1 MPTGAPFYGGQTASP
16 FGGAMTAA
24 PFGVAPNGLSL
35 QQRPSDDFS
44 FKDLVEMV
52 SQAILVIRSRWY
64 WGLFGALIVGG
75 ALGYVLFKRPVEY
88 TANTAILAQSTLD
101 KVIGTQADTAD
112 SSDQA
117 KENSLRNHLS
127 MMTSRKFHM
136 RVLAAFTSDEKTRIA
151 APYLKSGSVADDEFF
166 LDFLDNNIS
175 VERERGREY
184 YTISVN
190 HMVPTT
196 AMLVADRFASEYLA
210 YVQQEYKEANLEGYE
225 LLEKQAEALRA
236 DIARSESARLD
247 YQKNNGIISRA
258 DNQGILT
265 ERLKQLDAGMTDTR
279 IKRVGL
285 ETLAKQVRADRAK
298 SEYPWDDT
306 YLATAGNNQQLR
318 QDLDTQL
325 ALRAVAAGRYGP
337 NHPKLKD
344 IDAQIKA
351 IQTSIR
357 RNFDDA
363 THDLDS
369 QVEVAMRTEQLLK
382 KEFDSAF
389 ESSIEIE
396 KLATNY
402 EILSAGV
409 DSKKISLEELEKKIG
424 EASISSK
431 LPADFMEVV
440 DPAYLVKHRIPRQV
454 LYGILIAFLSLG
466 AFVACP
472 LVASTLDER
481 VTGTADVEKTLG
493 LNLIGAIPVMKLR
506 VEDRAHVVRDK
517 VDIVMAE
524 AFLGIIGQLE
534 IGSGQ
539 RYPKIVLVTSTLPG
553 EGKSLVASNLASAYR
568 QLGKRTVLVDLDLRR
583 PVQHSLHGVPLET
596 GFLAWARM
604 GFPMD
609 NVLDPMGPLGVRT
622 LADGVDLIGAGGSE
636 EQPGHFIISKSVEG
650 LMGILKG
657 VYDVVILD
665 TPPGG
670 VFQDALVLGRYSS
683 DRVLV
688 ARESVAPT
696 VQAKK
701 IIDDFA
707 KANLPFH
714 GLVLNG
720 FIPATAN
727 KRLAYTYK
735 AASKGY
741 GYGGNNGKKPKAPGA
756 KPKNNGTVVRP
767 KAAAPAGPAA
777 VGT

>member
-1 MPTGAPFYGGQTASP
+1 
-16 FGGAMTAA
+16 
-24 PFGVAPNGLSL
+24 
-35 QQRPSDDFS
+35 
-44 FKDLVEMV
+44 
-52 SQAILVIRSRWY
+52 
-64 WGLFGALIVGG
+64 
-75 ALGYVLFKRPVEY
+75 
-88 TANTAILAQSTLD
+88 
-101 KVIGTQADTAD
+101 
-112 SSDQA
+112 
-117 KENSLRNHLS
+117 
-127 MMTSRKFHM
+127 
-136 RVLAAFTSDEKTRIA
+136 
-151 APYLKSGSVADDEFF
+151 
-166 LDFLDNNIS
+166 
-175 VERERGREY
+175 
-184 YTISVN
+184 
-190 HMVPTT
+190 MVPAT
-196 AMLVADRFASEYLA
+196 AMMIADRFASEYLN
-210 YVQQEYKEANLEGYE
+210 YVQQEYKEANMQGYE
-225 LLEKQAEALRA
+225 LLEKQAEALRG

-285 ETLAKQVRADRAK
+285 ETLARQVKGDRAK

-306 YLATAGNNQQLR
+306 FLATAGNNQQLR

-337 NHPKLKD
+337 NHPKLRD
-344 IDAQIKA
+344 IDAQIKS
-351 IQTSIR
+351 IETSIK

-369 QVEVAMRTEQLLK
+369 QVEVAVRTEQLLK
-382 KEFDSAF
+382 KEFDAAF

-409 DSKKISLEELEKKIG
+409 ESKKISLEELEKKIG

-454 LYGILIAFLSLG
+454 LYGILVGLLSLG
-466 AFVACP
+466 AFVTFP

-493 LNLIGAIPVMKLR
+493 LSLIGAIPVMKLR
-506 VEDRAHVVRDK
+506 VEDRAHVVRDR
-517 VDIVMAE
+517 VDVVMAE

-539 RYPKIVLVTSTLPG
+539 RYPKVVLVTSTLPG
-553 EGKSLVASNLASAYR
+553 EGKSLMASNLASAYR
-568 QLGKRTVLVDLDLRR
+568 QLGKKTVLVDMDLRR
-583 PVQHSLHGVPLET
+583 PVQHALHGVALEG
-596 GFLAWARM
+596 GFLAWARS

-609 NVLDPMGPLGVRT
+609 NVLDAGGPLGIRS
-622 LADGVDLIGAGGSE
+622 LADGVDLIAAGGAD

-650 LMGILKG
+650 LMGILRG

-670 VFQDALVLGRYSS
+670 VFQDALVLGRYTT
-683 DRVLV
+683 DRLLV
-688 ARESVAPT
+688 ARESVPPT

-701 IIDDFA
+701 TIDDFA
-707 KANLPFH
+707 KADLPFR
-714 GLVLNG
+714 GLILNG
-720 FIPATAN
+720 FIPGTAN

-735 AASKGY
+735 AATKGY
-741 GYGGNNGKKPKAPGA
+741 GYGGHNGAKPKTPGSKGRNNGAAEKPKAP
-756 KPKNNGTVVRP
+756 
-767 KAAAPAGPAA
+767 APAGNPA
-777 VGT
+777 GT